1 MTESD
6 IQFYRMADIAR
17 IAGCSK
23 ASVYLQIKAGTFP
36 KQIQWGE
43 RAVRWPANEVHAVW
57 NARRAGKNADEVR
70 ELVRQLHA
78 QRTAAQEGAA
88 MAA

>member
-1 MTESD
+1 MTKSD
-6 IQFYRMADIAR
+6 VQFYRMADIAR

-23 ASVYLQIKAGTFP
+23 AGVYLQIKDGVFP
-36 KQIQWGE
+36 RQVQWGE
-43 RAVRWPANEVHAVW
+43 RAVRWPANEVQAVW

-78 QRTAAQEGAA
+78 ARTAVGEAIAA
-88 MAA
+88 